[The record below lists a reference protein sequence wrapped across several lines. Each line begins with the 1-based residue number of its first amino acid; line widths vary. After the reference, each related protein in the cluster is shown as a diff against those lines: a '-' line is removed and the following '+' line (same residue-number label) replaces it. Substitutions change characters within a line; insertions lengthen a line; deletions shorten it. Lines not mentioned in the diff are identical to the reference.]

1 MLIKKIK
8 NFIKLNFPFLTKKL
22 IEIRDTNSISKKI
35 NNHLNFHLVKE
46 VHGKKIVK
54 EEEGFIIDKTKNNF
68 VSYTLRPKKT
78 ENIITES
85 DVYNDEDSGIIIQG
99 SLKGVEKFVEQ
110 TIDLYLKLFQKTEIV
125 LSIWENEIKYFPI
138 QKYKDKIKI
147 IINKIPKNESY
158 NVNLQMISTYNAL
171 QYLIEKKTKYC
182 LKTRTDCRIHNK
194 NSLNHLK
201 NLLKIFPIHDK
212 YKHLQSR
219 IISSSIDTRKYR
231 VYGLSDIFIFGETIN
246 LYKYFKFESYTDS
259 LKENF
264 GEFPCIIKDT
274 AVINEIYLCARYL
287 KNSNINLD
295 WELKEWWKLCGEI
308 FCVVDASDFDLFWYK
323 YDWKFE
329 QRFIQNYTTDSKQ
342 ALNFS
347 DWINLYNNQSY
358 QFDENKKEKWKLK
371 DGIIVQ

>member
-1 MLIKKIK
+1 MLINKIK
-8 NFIKLNFPFLTKKL
+8 NFIKFNFPFLTKKL
-22 IEIRDTNSISKKI
+22 IEIRDTNTITKKI
-35 NNHLNFHLVKE
+35 KNELNFNLLKE

-54 EEEGFIIDKTKNNF
+54 EEKGFIIDKTKNNF
-68 VSYTLRPKKT
+68 VSYTLRPKNT
-78 ENIITES
+78 ENIISES

-99 SLKGVEKFVEQ
+99 SLRGVEKFVEQ

-125 LSIWENEIKYFPI
+125 LSIWENEIMNFPI
-138 QKYKDKIKI
+138 QKYKNKIKI
-147 IINKIPKNESY
+147 IINKTPKSEAY
-158 NVNLQMISTYNAL
+158 NVNLQMISTHNAL
-171 QYLIEKKTKYC
+171 QYLKEKKIKYC
-182 LKTRTDCRIHNK
+182 LKTRTDCRVYNK

-201 NLLKIFPIHDK
+201 NLLTIFPIHDK
-212 YKHLQSR
+212 YKHLKSR

-246 LYKYFKFESYTDS
+246 LNKYFKFESYTDS

-264 GEFPCIIKDT
+264 GEFPCVIKDT
-274 AVINEIYLCARYL
+274 AVINEIFLCARYL

-308 FCVVDASDFDLFWYK
+308 FCVVDASDFDLFWFK

-329 QRFIQNYTTDSKQ
+329 QRFVQNYTTDSKQ

-347 DWINLYNNQSY
+347 DWVNLYNNQSF
-358 QFDENKKEKWKLK
+358 QFNENKKEKWKLK